1 MADHDLKRSFRS
13 RDGVPFIVFL
23 ILSVAL
29 NGLGAYCGWW
39 LKFPEPPPQEDT
51 MQLTA
56 IDTNDVEKLGDPDA
70 QEEPPPPEP
79 EPPPPL
85 EAEPTPPPL
94 DKPPEFEI
102 PQSTPTPTPTPA
114 PTPIPTATP
123 TPTVAPAATPAPENS
138 PRPRSSPKPHP
149 EPAVK
154 SAGTP
159 NPHAASVPGLS
170 KGSVTGATNGTGNGG
185 PRSGLLLRSP
195 RPPYPPL
202 ALQLHIS
209 GDVQV
214 RITVEG
220 GNIVDTEGSGPPMLA
235 SAAARWVK
243 ANWKF
248 NPTANGTF
256 TLPVSFV
263 LAQ

>member
-1 MADHDLKRSFRS
+1 
-13 RDGVPFIVFL
+13 
-23 ILSVAL
+23 
-29 NGLGAYCGWW
+29 
-39 LKFPEPPPQEDT
+39 

-159 NPHAASVPGLS
+159 NPHPASVPGLS